1 MSTEGPNLFL
11 LGSSHR
17 VASLEERERI
27 SLPTDGMESFYEGLL
42 ALPGME
48 ECLLLNT
55 CNRTE
60 IYGSGNGASS
70 LEAVRSYLGEF
81 RELDDDFLERHCY
94 QREGEAVIRHA
105 FEVAAGI
112 DSQMVG
118 ETEILGQVKDAYDDA
133 LRRKSAGKTLNR
145 VFQKSFQAAKW
156 ARTHTG
162 ISRGQVNLGN
172 VICELTRRIFGEVA
186 ASRLLVVGAG
196 EVAESA
202 LTAFHS
208 RGSRAITVTGRTFDK
223 AHALAEGV
231 EGSTLGF
238 ESFRDSLHLFDVVVS
253 STASEEPILTRDN
266 VAAALAQRPTRP
278 LFLIDVSMPRD
289 VEESAGDL
297 ENIYLYNLDDV
308 SAIANENLTN
318 RKGEVERCREALA
331 KRAKR
336 IWDQLA
342 ASPRPPA

>member
-1 MSTEGPNLFL
+1 MPPEAELLFL

-27 SLPTDGMESFYEGLL
+27 SLPADSMESFYEGLR
-42 ALPGME
+42 ALPEME
-48 ECLLLNT
+48 ECLVLNT

-60 IYGSGNGASS
+60 IYGTGNGASP
-70 LEAVRSYLGEF
+70 LRTVREYLGEF
-81 RELDDDFLERHCY
+81 RELDAEFMDRHFY
-94 QREGEAVIRHA
+94 QREGEEVVRHV
-105 FEVAAGI
+105 FEVASGI

-172 VICELTRRIFGEVA
+172 VICELTRRIFGDVA

-196 EVAESA
+196 EVAETA

-208 RGSRAITVTGRTFDK
+208 RGNRSITVTGRTFDK
-223 AHALAEGV
+223 ARELATGV
-231 EGSTLGF
+231 DGATLGF

-253 STASEEPILTRDN
+253 STSSEEPVMTCDT
-266 VAAALAQRPTRP
+266 VGTALDKRPARP
-278 LFLIDVSMPRD
+278 LFLIDVAMPRD
-289 VEESAGDL
+289 IEKSVDDL
-297 ENIYLYNLDDV
+297 ENVYLYNLDDV
-308 SAIANENLTN
+308 SAIANENLEN
-318 RKGEVERCREALA
+318 RKGEVERCKEALA
-331 KRAKR
+331 KRARR
-336 IWDQLA
+336 IWDQLGQ
-342 ASPRPPA
+342 